1 MKTACIPA
9 GVRDAMIRHSRL
21 ELPNEC
27 CGLLLGRD
35 RIERAVPMRSDPPAP
50 DAYYMDPEQ
59 QIAVFTDMEASA
71 EHLLGIYHSH
81 PAGPARPSGMDLQL
95 AFHPDALYV
104 IISLEDMQHPEI
116 GAYRLEEGQFKKTEI
131 CYT

>member
-1 MKTACIPA
+1 
-9 GVRDAMIRHSRL
+9 MISHSRS

-27 CGLLLGRD
+27 CGLLLGRS

-59 QIAVFTDMEASA
+59 QIAVFTGMEASG
-71 EHLLGIYHSH
+71 EQLLGIYHSH
-81 PAGPARPSGMDLQL
+81 PAGPLEPSGMDLQL

-104 IISLEDMQHPEI
+104 IISLADAQHPEI
-116 GAYRLEEGQFKKTEI
+116 GAYRLEEGQFSEVTI
-131 CYT
+131 CYI